1 MFETAKEAAELKVG
15 VDPQVVDVH
24 GAVVVALAADDVGVA
39 GVVADRDQWLACRP
53 VNHLAFT

>member
-15 VDPQVVDVH
+15 VDPQVVDVR
-24 GAVVVALAADDVGVA
+24 GAVVVAPADDDVGVA
-39 GVVADRDQWLACRP
+39 GVVDRDQWLACRP